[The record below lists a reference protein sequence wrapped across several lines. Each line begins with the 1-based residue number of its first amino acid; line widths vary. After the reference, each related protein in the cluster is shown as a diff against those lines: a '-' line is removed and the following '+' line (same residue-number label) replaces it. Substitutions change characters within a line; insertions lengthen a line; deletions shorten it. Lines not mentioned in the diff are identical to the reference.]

1 MCHHCFA
8 MKKKIYKNIYI
19 YARVST
25 CQQSTESQVAE
36 LRAYCEHRGWENPTL
51 IEDTASGASS
61 SRSGFDKLMNLIR
74 CGKVDAVLAFKLDRL
89 GRSLQ
94 HLAQIINE
102 MMSHDVAL
110 IVPGQGIDTSNANA
124 AATLQLQILAAVA
137 EFEREVIKDR
147 VNAGLARA
155 KAKGVKLGRPTTLAT
170 HKAEALRLSND
181 GFSGRQ
187 IAAKIGVPVGSVFH
201 LLRQAKAAA

>member
-1 MCHHCFA
+1 M
-8 MKKKIYKNIYI
+8 KNIII

-25 CQQSTESQVAE
+25 DKQTPGSQIRE
-36 LRAYCEHRGWENPTL
+36 LREYCKGRGWGSPEV
-51 IEDTASGASS
+51 IEDKASGATS
-61 SRSGFDKLMNLIR
+61 SREGLDRLMDMIR
-74 CGKVDAVLAFKLDRL
+74 RGKVSAVLVFKLDRL

-102 MMSHDVAL
+102 MMCHKVAL
-110 IVPGQGIDTSNANA
+110 IVPGQGIDTSDSNPAG
-124 AATLQLQILAAVA
+124 TLQLQILGAVA
-137 EFEREVIKDR
+137 EYERSIIKDR

-155 KAKGVKLGRPTTLAT
+155 KANGVKLGRPGTLVE
-170 HKAEALRLSND
+170 HQAEALRLSSE
-181 GFSGRQ
+181 GMSGRK